1 MSLADIMSAA
11 GLTSWAEIALI
22 LCFVTF
28 TMIVIWVFGVRR
40 KTSYERLSELPLDD
54 DSAAGRTPVKGGR
67 SS

>member
-28 TMIVIWVFGVRR
+28 TMTVIWVFGVRR
-40 KTSYERLSELPLDD
+40 KTSYEHLSELPLDD
-54 DSAAGRTPVKGGR
+54 DSAAGRTPVKGGC
-67 SS
+67 

>member
-1 MSLADIMSAA
+1 MSLSDIMSAA

-28 TMIVIWVFGVRR
+28 TLIVVWVFGVRR
-40 KTSYERLSELPLDD
+40 KTSYEHLSELPLDD

>member
-11 GLTSWAEIALI
+11 GLASWAEIALI

-28 TMIVIWVFGVRR
+28 TVIVVWVFGVRR
-40 KTSYERLSELPLDD
+40 KTSYEHLSELPLDD
-54 DSAAGRTPVKGGR
+54 DTAAGRTRVKGGR

>member
-1 MSLADIMSAA
+1 MSLSDIMSAA

-28 TMIVIWVFGVRR
+28 TIIVVWVFGVRR
-40 KTSYERLSELPLDD
+40 KTSYEHLSELPLDD
-54 DSAAGRTPVKGGR
+54 DGAAGRTPMERGR

>member
-1 MSLADIMSAA
+1 MSLSDIMSAA

-28 TMIVIWVFGVRR
+28 TMIIIWVFGVRR
-40 KTSYERLSELPLDD
+40 NTSYEHLSELPLDD

-67 SS
+67 PS